1 MKKGLELNKEA
12 LEVVE
17 EKFDLDDTTL
27 EIKKVLEFIS
37 DNGLSDKIKMPKS
50 KPEEA
55 EKQDIDL

>member
-1 MKKGLELNKEA
+1 MKKGLELSKEA